1 MCQLQNKKIDG
12 ELNKRH
18 TAVIFGKMAKQGS
31 EGVIIVVVIVIVAE
45 SRNGRAGSWIFHN
58 PPSRTSSQ

>member
-18 TAVIFGKMAKQGS
+18 TAAIFGKKWQSKAQKG
-31 EGVIIVVVIVIVAE
+31 
-45 SRNGRAGSWIFHN
+45 
-58 PPSRTSSQ
+58 